1 MAETNQRMAY
11 GKTLLELCRKNRDI
25 VVLDA
30 DLGGSTMGKMVE
42 TELPEQHLE
51 MGIAEANM
59 ASVAGGLSRVGKI
72 PFINSFAV
80 FAAGRAYDQI
90 RQSIAIGKL
99 NVKICG
105 SSAGCSDFGDGATHQ
120 SVDDIAYMRVIP
132 NMSVIV
138 PADANETIAATKYMA
153 ENQGP
158 MYLRLNRN
166 DYENVTKEG
175 EAFRY
180 GEPTVLREGTDVTV
194 FACGV
199 MVGKALE
206 AAELLKD
213 EISVRVVNV
222 STIKPL
228 NKEKIIAYA
237 KDVKGVVT
245 AEEHSVIGGLG
256 GAVAEAL
263 CKACRPIEMVGIED
277 QFGSSAHNYKDILE
291 NLGLTTEHIVEAVR
305 KINGWNGEA
314 M

>member
-1 MAETNQRMAY
+1 MAGTNQRTAY
-11 GKTLLELCRKNRDI
+11 GETLVELCRENPDI

-42 TELPEQHLE
+42 QAMPERHIE

-80 FAAGRAYDQI
+80 FTAGRAYDQI
-90 RQSIAIGKL
+90 RQSIAIGNM

-120 SVDDIAYMRVIP
+120 SIDDIAYMRVIP
-132 NMSVIV
+132 HMTVIV
-138 PADANETIAATKYMA
+138 PADANETVAATRYMA
-153 ENQGP
+153 EHQGP
-158 MYLRLNRN
+158 MYMRLNRN
-166 DYENVTKEG
+166 DYGNITE
-175 EAFRY
+175 EAQPFQF
-180 GEPTVLREGTDVTV
+180 GEPVVLRDGKGVTV

-206 AAELLKD
+206 AAEALKD
-213 EISVRVVNV
+213 EVSVRVVNV

-228 NKEKIIAYA
+228 NKEKINEYA

-263 CKACRPIEMVGIED
+263 CKACKPIEMVGVED
-277 QFGSSAHNYKDILE
+277 RFGASAHNYNDIL
-291 NLGLTTEHIVEAVR
+291 NYLGLTTEHIADAVR
-305 KINGWNGEA
+305 KISK
-314 M
+314 

>member
-1 MAETNQRMAY
+1 MAGTNQRQAY
-11 GKTLLELCRKNRDI
+11 GETLVELCKENPDI

-42 TELPEQHLE
+42 LEYPERHLE

-120 SVDDIAYMRVIP
+120 SIDDLAYMRVIP
-132 NMSVIV
+132 NMTVIV
-138 PADANETIAATKYMA
+138 PADANETVAATKYMA
-153 ENQGP
+153 ASKGP
-158 MYLRLNRN
+158 VYMRVNRN
-166 DYENVTKEG
+166 DYENITEENAEFKL
-175 EAFRY
+175 
-180 GEPTVLREGTDVTV
+180 GEPSIVHEGTDVVV
-194 FACGV
+194 FACGI
-199 MVGKALE
+199 MVSKAVE
-206 AAELLKD
+206 AAEMLKD

-228 NKEKIIAYA
+228 NAEKIIDMV

-256 GAVAEAL
+256 STIAEIL
-263 CKACRPIEMVGIED
+263 KKACKPIEFVGVNDE
-277 QFGSSAHNYKDILE
+277 FGSSAHNYNDIL
-291 NLGLTTEHIVEAVR
+291 NHLGLTKEHVAEAI
-305 KINGWNGEA
+305 KGIYA
-314 M
+314 L